1 MQKIIILDLG
11 SETTQVIG
19 RRVRELDTFC
29 EVLPYNKY
37 PEDDKD
43 IIGLILSGDKDAVE
57 QPEVLQNTLS
67 QFCSCIPVLNIA
79 KGEQPT
85 VEELRPFVLDTCK
98 SAQDWTPANFVETT
112 VAELKEQ
119 IGTDRV
125 ILALSGG
132 VDSSIT
138 AVLLNRAIGNQL
150 TCIFVDHGLLRKD
163 EFENVLRDYECLG
176 LNVIGVDAKARF
188 YGDLAGVTDP
198 EQKRKIIGRDFIQV
212 FDEEAKKI
220 TDAKW
225 LGQGTIYPDIIESIN
240 HSGKV
245 IKSHHNV
252 GGLPKEMN
260 LKLCEPLKLLFKDEV
275 RRIGRYMGVPEHLIG
290 RHPFPGPGLGVRIL
304 GDITPEKVR
313 ILQEADAIYINML
326 REWKDENGVALYD
339 KVWQAGAILL
349 STVRSTGM
357 KGDVRTYEHP
367 VALRAVLSVDAMT
380 ADWARL
386 PYEFMAKVSNE
397 IINKVQGVNRVC
409 YDISAKPPATIEWE

>member
-57 QPEVLQNTLS
+57 QPEVLANTLS

-85 VEELRPFVLDTCK
+85 VEELRPFVLDTCH

-112 VAELKEQ
+112 VAQLREQ

-138 AVLLNRAIGNQL
+138 AVLLNRAIGSQL

-245 IKSHHNV
+245 IKSHQ
-252 GGLPKEMN
+252 
-260 LKLCEPLKLLFKDEV
+260 
-275 RRIGRYMGVPEHLIG
+275 IGRAHV
-290 RHPFPGPGLGVRIL
+290 
-304 GDITPEKVR
+304 
-313 ILQEADAIYINML
+313 
-326 REWKDENGVALYD
+326 
-339 KVWQAGAILL
+339 
-349 STVRSTGM
+349 
-357 KGDVRTYEHP
+357 
-367 VALRAVLSVDAMT
+367 
-380 ADWARL
+380 
-386 PYEFMAKVSNE
+386 
-397 IINKVQGVNRVC
+397 
-409 YDISAKPPATIEWE
+409 